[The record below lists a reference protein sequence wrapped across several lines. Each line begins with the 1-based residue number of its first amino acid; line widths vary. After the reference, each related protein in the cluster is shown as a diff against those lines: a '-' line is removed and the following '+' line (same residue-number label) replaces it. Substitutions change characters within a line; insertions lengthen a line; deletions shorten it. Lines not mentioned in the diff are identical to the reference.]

1 MMEYMKKYENSGSNS
16 EYRGATNVK
25 EIEAILI
32 MSWRRMTNRRCSKYL
47 DFKTWK
53 FVEKFNLS
61 NNVN

>member
-32 MSWRRMTNRRCSKYL
+32 MSWRRM
-47 DFKTWK
+47 
-53 FVEKFNLS
+53 
-61 NNVN
+61 